1 MLSREHKEKPS
12 ASSTHDDRG
21 STWALLSLLLNQGVF
36 WDYKPHDE
44 IMPDSDSPFPVMWLM
59 ISPNTLQATVTYH
72 EKYSFHRALKD
83 WV

>member
-36 WDYKPHDE
+36 WDYKPRDE
-44 IMPDSDSPFPVMWLM
+44 IMPRFWL
-59 ISPNTLQATVTYH
+59 SLSGGVAH
-72 EKYSFHRALKD
+72 DFS
-83 WV
+83 